1 MRISDWSSDVCS
13 SDLQAGCE
21 HQPGKDEQAAAA
33 AEVVAGHV
41 KQVLRERRRGCLARS
56 RRSHERFPFLDGEN
70 AFTPLAAASKAA
82 RRGIRRTAL
91 GVTGR
96 PAKSLAHLRAGPGG
110 RAPEEIGSAAWREEG
125 WRDGETA

>member
-1 MRISDWSSDVCS
+1 MCSIIFCLSSRRRHTSCALVTGVQTCVLPIS
-13 SDLQAGCE
+13 
-21 HQPGKDEQAAAA
+21 
-33 AEVVAGHV
+33 EVVAGHV

-110 RAPEEIGSAAWREEG
+110 RAPEA
-125 WRDGETA
+125 